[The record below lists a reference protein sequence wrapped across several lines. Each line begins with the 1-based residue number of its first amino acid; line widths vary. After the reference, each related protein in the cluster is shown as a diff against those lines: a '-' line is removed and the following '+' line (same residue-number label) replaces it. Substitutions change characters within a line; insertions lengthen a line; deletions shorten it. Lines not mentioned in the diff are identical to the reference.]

1 METKGSSAG
10 LKNNKSFDAQ
20 YNSYL
25 SEVEGVFPEYTRE
38 IQQAREI
45 SRDDQLN
52 FFGSWFYG
60 QSGGGGGGSGGA
72 TSSAGSTDINK
83 SPIHIL
89 PGVQISQ
96 ELWQTLSENTR
107 HAILEYMRVLGIC
120 AFFEKGLSST
130 TDSGHRPDWAE
141 QASNDWQKYMTEG
154 LENLDLG
161 RFTDFFKS
169 FFENLRDGEG
179 EGEDA
184 GNNGTSEETANNFFK
199 KFPKIPERFLK
210 GHMAKFAEELVRDIN
225 PEELGFT
232 PELIAEIESSPS
244 RAFDILISM
253 LTKNPQFLQG
263 TIQKIGKKLQAKI
276 QSGAINPAEIAREA
290 EEMIKDFADNPE
302 MIELME
308 NMKSIF
314 GMSDLGLAR
323 KAGKEGSARLAAVR
337 VRLQKKMESKNAKTT
352 STTAAAGGAAA
363 LAPISAQNTS
373 INPGGNSNIVESM
386 TLDDIVKSIENSAV
400 TGKSKNIGKNSN
412 KVSKKK

>member
-1 METKGSSAG
+1 MESTESSTH
-10 LKNNKSFDAQ
+10 KSFDNQ
-20 YNSYL
+20 YNTYL
-25 SEVEGVFPEYTRE
+25 SELEGVFPEFKNE
-38 IQQAREI
+38 ILEAKKI
-45 SRDDQLN
+45 SRDEQLN

-60 QSGGGGGGSGGA
+60 HSGNLKEESKP
-72 TSSAGSTDINK
+72 DY
-83 SPIHIL
+83 IL
-89 PGVQISQ
+89 PGIKISQ
-96 ELWQTLSENTR
+96 ELWLTLSNNTR
-107 HAILEYMRVLGIC
+107 CAILEYMRILGMC

-130 TDSGHRPDWAE
+130 EGDGHRPDWAE
-141 QASNDWQKYMTEG
+141 RATQDWQKYMTHG

-169 FFENLRDGEG
+169 FFENLKVDNHKE
-179 EGEDA
+179 EEED
-184 GNNGTSEETANNFFK
+184 NKTANNFFK
-199 KFPKIPERFLK
+199 KFPKIPEKFLK

-263 TIQKIGKKLQAKI
+263 TIQKIGRKLQAKI

-308 NMKSIF
+308 SMKSIF
-314 GMSDLGLAR
+314 GMEDMGLAR

-337 VRLQKKMESKNAKTT
+337 ARLHKKMEAKNMN
-352 STTAAAGGAAA
+352 TTANGVGVGVGG
-363 LAPISAQNTS
+363 L
-373 INPGGNSNIVESM
+373 SNIVESPAS
-386 TLDDIVKSIENSAV
+386 LDELIKTIEN
-400 TGKSKNIGKNSN
+400 TEKEKKEKSSKLNKNTKTAT
-412 KVSKKK
+412 KKKL